1 MRKEKKLG
9 KGTTRCG
16 VGARHHHRGS
26 SAMGKKKKL
35 GKGKVGWGVGPEPT
49 GLGLAEVRR
58 RGGAEVRQWCPWPP
72 REGAR
77 GRHTAPL
84 PAASLPRAQER
95 RAEQASATWRNPFT
109 SSLSNQRARAP
120 SKARQLQRRQPL
132 YQQPFESEGK
142 SAKQSETTPE
152 EATLLPSDF
161 QIRRQE
167 RRAKKRDSARRGNPF
182 TSSLSYQRTRAP
194 SKAQQRQR
202 RQPLYQQPFLSE
214 DKSAKQ
220 SATAPEEAT
229 PLPAAFPIRGHEH
242 RAEQASARRKEKS
255 LTRSLSAQSPGVS
268 GRLRLA
274 RRAGGGSCLAAP
286 GRRRACRCDGRA

>member
-1 MRKEKKLG
+1 MK
-9 KGTTRCG
+9 
-16 VGARHHHRGS
+16 
-26 SAMGKKKKL
+26 KKKKL

-132 YQQPFESEGK
+132 YQQPFPSDGK
-142 SAKQSETTPE
+142 SAEQSETAPD
-152 EATLLPSDF
+152 EATPLPAAF
-161 QIRRQE
+161 PIRRQE
-167 RRAKKRDSARRGNPF
+167 RQAKRDNARGGNPF

-194 SKAQQRQR
+194 SKARQLQR
-202 RQPLYQQPFLSE
+202 RQPLYQQPFQS
-214 DKSAKQ
+214 DGKSAKQ
-220 SATAPEEAT
+220 SETTPDEAT
-229 PLPAAFPIRGHEH
+229 PYQQPF
-242 RAEQASARRKEKS
+242 
-255 LTRSLSAQSPGVS
+255 
-268 GRLRLA
+268 
-274 RRAGGGSCLAAP
+274 
-286 GRRRACRCDGRA
+286 